1 MMKAINK
8 QLTATMITLL
18 ISCSMLFANTTGVT
32 VHVLSD
38 NEWQSIEDSAEM
50 EAILDITDMPALRD
64 NGLHVLTDQEW
75 EAIRTEVELAGMLEL
90 DNTPTNNWLIAPTL
104 TEAEWGEIKAE
115 AELEALLDF

>member
-75 EAIRTEVELAGMLEL
+75 EAISYGSRIGRHARAGQH
-90 DNTPTNNWLIAPTL
+90 TNEQLVNRPYSHRS
-104 TEAEWGEIKAE
+104 
-115 AELEALLDF
+115 